1 MSIFSKLQGAIFF
14 LILLSYN
21 TTLALVDNSIIQKI
35 QANLANIDKAA
46 IEFVQVDKKGNLAEG
61 ILLVEKPYFFRCN
74 YYPPYPML
82 IVSGEK
88 FLSIYDYEMETLS
101 RTQSSDNIISIL
113 FQKNWMAN
121 ENFKI
126 IETKEGESS
135 YVLHV
140 SYSQDSQKAELF
152 FNKKSFDLAQIKIF
166 EMDEPSII
174 IDFDSPVRIKNFERE
189 LFEVRAPEIF
199 GKPKHHRK
207 KDIEKLYDPK

>member
-1 MSIFSKLQGAIFF
+1 MSISSKLQGVIFF

-21 TTLALVDNSIIQKI
+21 TTLAFVDNSIIQKI

-74 YYPPYPML
+74 YYPPYPIL
-82 IVSGEK
+82 IVSGKK

-113 FQKNWMAN
+113 FQKNWIAN

-126 IETKEGESS
+126 IETLETKES
-135 YVLHV
+135 YILHV
-140 SYSQDSQKAELF
+140 SYSENSQKAELF
-152 FNKKSFDLAQIKIF
+152 FNKKSFDLVQMKIF
-166 EMDEPSII
+166 EMDEPSIMI
-174 IDFDSPVRIKNFERE
+174 NFDRPIKVKNFKRE
-189 LFEVRAPEIF
+189 IFEIRAPEIF
-199 GKPKHHRK
+199 GKPKHHNK
-207 KDIEKLYDPK
+207 KDIEELYDPK